1 MQLSA
6 AKRKY
11 KTLNSTAGNEA
22 AADVDAD
29 DDDDDDAGGD
39 CNGW

>member
-22 AADVDAD
+22 AADVDV
-29 DDDDDDAGGD
+29 DDDDDAGGD